1 MNPLKVEMEVHNQGI
16 NFEVDTGFGITL
28 TPETTYHKKL
38 WNYELTNTKNAVKT
52 YANKNFTYQGNLV

>member
-1 MNPLKVEMEVHNQGI
+1 MEVHNQGI

-52 YANKNFTYQGNLV
+52 YANENFTYQGNLV